1 VPEWTWTWHP
11 HPDVWLLV
19 AVMLGGYSLAL
30 RRLGPSHVPPG
41 EPAATRGQIV
51 AFTAGVLTIWV
62 ASDWPVHDLSEGSMY
77 SVHMFQHLLLSL
89 VAPPLLFGGTP
100 AWLLRS
106 LLGRGLLLRLVRQ
119 ATRPFV
125 ALVLFNGVL
134 VLTHWPAIVGAS
146 VRSEPAHF
154 GLHALVF
161 LSALAMWSPV
171 VNPLIE
177 LPHLSSPGQM
187 LYLFLQSIVPTVPA
201 SFLTFAD
208 TPIYDVY
215 AGLPKI
221 WGIDAVTD
229 QRIAGLLMKIAGGFI
244 LWGFIAVRFFQW
256 FAREEREGV
265 DEVAWEGIERTLN
278 RAPLSK
284 P

>member
-1 VPEWTWTWHP
+1 MPEWSWTWHP
-11 HPDVWLLV
+11 HLDVWLLV
-19 AVMLGGYSLAL
+19 AVLLGGYALAL
-30 RRLGPSHVPPG
+30 RRLGPSHVQPG

-51 AFTAGVLTIWV
+51 AFTAGVLTIWA

-100 AWLLRS
+100 AWLLRA
-106 LLGRGLLLRLVRQ
+106 LLGRGLLLRVVRQ

-134 VLTHWPAIVGAS
+134 VLTHWPAIVEAS

-171 VNPLIE
+171 LNPLIE

-201 SFLTFAD
+201 SFLTFAN

-265 DEVAWEGIERTLN
+265 DEVEWDRIERALN